1 MAKKIMVVDDEPE
14 ILGILKFRMSS
25 WGYDALTA
33 QNGKEGLRMAEEKKP
48 DLILLDVMM
57 PGMSGFDVLKE
68 LKSKDSTKNIPVIMI
83 TVAAA
88 KHEVDEGIK
97 LGAAYYLSKP
107 YDAQELLN
115 RIKSIIGPNT

>member
-14 ILGILKFRMSS
+14 ILGILKFRMNS
-25 WGYDALTA
+25 WGYETLTA
-33 QNGKEGLRMAEEKKP
+33 SSGKEALILAAGKKP

-57 PGMSGFDVLKE
+57 PGMSGFDVLRE
-68 LKSKDSTKNIPVIMI
+68 LKAKESTKSIPVIMI

-115 RIKSIIGPNT
+115 RIKSIIGPNA

>member
-25 WGYDALTA
+25 WGYEALTA
-33 QNGKEGLRMAEEKKP
+33 ASGKEALQAAEAKKP

-57 PGMSGFDVLKE
+57 PGMSGFDVLRE
-68 LKSKDSTKNIPVIMI
+68 LKAKESTKNIPVIMI

-107 YDAQELLN
+107 YDAQELLK
-115 RIKSIIGPNT
+115 RIQSILGPEA